1 MLRIVEADTKGSSLG
16 NFDINQPQ
24 DRMPEAVIKAF
35 GVLKCAAATVNM
47 NFGLGKNNSRRMMVI
62 RQH

>member
-1 MLRIVEADTKGSSLG
+1 MREGWRILTVLCAHSSLG

-35 GVLKCAAATVNM
+35 GILKGAAATVNM
-47 NFGLGKNNSRRMMVI
+47 GYGLGKLPTEV
-62 RQH
+62 